1 MTVINFRDVIDGDGK
16 PLAKRLDEI
25 ELGIYDTLPSDVEPP
40 VVNDLER
47 YQDKPKNALTARLDE
62 LFRECLAVAKKK
74 NADYASDD
82 DPFANFNGC
91 TKYGIS
97 VPKGMLVR
105 MEDKMKRISN
115 LLDKPA
121 SVSGESIYDSCLDLA
136 NYALILRA
144 FLELEG
150 PKWDM
155 ELGKPHGQVR
165 D

>member
-1 MTVINFRDVIDGDGK
+1 MTVIKFANTVMGS
-16 PLAKRLDEI
+16 KRLDEI

-40 VVNDLER
+40 VGVL
-47 YQDKPKNALTARLDE
+47 KPHHTAHKSENVLTARLDE

-144 FLELEG
+144 FLELE
-150 PKWDM
+150 D
-155 ELGKPHGQVR
+155 GKPRFETNDAPDYHGC
-165 D
+165 

>member
-1 MTVINFRDVIDGDGK
+1 MTVIKFAPPATGQ
-16 PLAKRLDEI
+16 RLDEI
-25 ELGIYDTLPSDVEPP
+25 EFGIYDTLPSDVEPAT
-40 VVNDLER
+40 E
-47 YQDKPKNALTARLDE
+47 KPRNALTARLDE
-62 LFRECLAVAKKK
+62 LFRECLAIAKKK
-74 NADYASDD
+74 NADYASDE

-121 SVSGESIYDSCLDLA
+121 SVNGESIYDSCRDLA
-136 NYALILRA
+136 NYALILHA

-150 PKWDM
+150 GEQLWDM
-155 ELGKPHGQVR
+155 ELGKPSGGSDHGC
-165 D
+165 

>member
-1 MTVINFRDVIDGDGK
+1 MNVIKFRDGDGK
-16 PLAKRLDEI
+16 PPAKRLDEI
-25 ELGIYDTLPSDVEPP
+25 ELSIYDTLPSDVEPP
-40 VVNDLER
+40 IE
-47 YQDKPKNALTARLDE
+47 KPRNALTARLDE
-62 LFRECLAVAKKK
+62 LFRECLAIAKKK
-74 NADYASDD
+74 NADYASDE

-121 SVSGESIYDSCLDLA
+121 SVSGESIYDSCRDLA
-136 NYALILRA
+136 NYALILHA

-150 PKWDM
+150 PPEGQDWDM
-155 ELGKPHGQVR
+155 ELGKPHGMVR